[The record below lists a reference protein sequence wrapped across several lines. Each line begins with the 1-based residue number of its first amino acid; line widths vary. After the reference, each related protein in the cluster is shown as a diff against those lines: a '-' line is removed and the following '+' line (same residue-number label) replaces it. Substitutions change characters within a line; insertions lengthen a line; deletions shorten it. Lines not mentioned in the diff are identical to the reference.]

1 MFLVFM
7 KDGLAID
14 LTLDLDKILKDIPYD
29 QKRKYLASQKNELLI
44 FITIAVRVLLFLI
57 ESGLPIQYIY
67 GMLGSVKVE
76 PEPTADVEPEPESD
90 VEADFINLDVFKD
103 FINKLDFDKKDD
115 TGLG

>member
-1 MFLVFM
+1 MFMVFM

-14 LTLDLDKILKDIPYD
+14 LTLDLDKILKDVPYD

-57 ESGLPIQYIY
+57 ESGLPIQYVY

-76 PEPTADVEPEPESD
+76 PEPAADIESKPESD
-90 VEADFINLDVFKD
+90 IEPDSYNLDAFKD
-103 FINKLDFDKKDD
+103 FINTLDLDEEDN
-115 TGLG
+115 TE